1 MRHRYIILDLQLL
14 PGDRYGIADN
24 DAGLIQVYQIPAA
37 LEPIPVHRLSNF
49 TKKYFDGGEG
59 YHRGFSQC
67 ILQTVDNTLDDSTG
81 QAAEILWTA
90 ENNFARS
97 ANIQRNMEPR
107 RRKRQYS
114 ELRFSVR
121 HSFLLRRNSCRYQY
135 GDSRLRGN
143 SEKCMKS

>member
-1 MRHRYIILDLQLL
+1 M
-14 PGDRYGIADN
+14 
-24 DAGLIQVYQIPAA
+24 YQIPAA

-97 ANIQRNMEPR
+97 ANIQRNMDARMHDGAIALEIVAVVAI
-107 RRKRQYS
+107 QV
-114 ELRFSVR
+114 E
-121 HSFLLRRNSCRYQY
+121 
-135 GDSRLRGN
+135 
-143 SEKCMKS
+143 EW